1 MTRKQI
7 KKLAQELAELEI
19 IHETSEKKEEVI
31 RAEKRIMT
39 ITSLLSRD
47 PNGLLKLIEVD
58 EMVQEKIKQIK
69 GED

>member
-1 MTRKQI
+1 
-7 KKLAQELAELEI
+7 
-19 IHETSEKKEEVI
+19 
-31 RAEKRIMT
+31 MT